1 LIATKHGMQQIEAM
15 QIIGEQAIRNG
26 SAIKKQ
32 RHPRQGKTQTWQQ
45 MFPMQQEQDFLQQF
59 LQPVIQPIRQ
69 SPHPLKHRVQQFP
82 SDSFLILGGLTFGVV
97 AVPLTLGGS
106 GVFSVVTGLEGFDE
120 DEDPPD
126 EEPVAEEPVAETED
140 PVAWVLEVSPVEEP
154 VSVSP
159 DTLEPSGDEPVA
171 LDPVEAPVDAPVE
184 APVSLED

>member
-1 LIATKHGMQQIEAM
+1 MAIKQGMQQIEAM

-45 MFPMQQEQDFLQQF
+45 MFPMQQEHDFLQQF
-59 LQPVIQPIRQ
+59 LQPVMQPTMQ
-69 SPHPLKHRVQQFP
+69 SPHPVKHLVQQFP
-82 SDSFLILGGLTFGVV
+82 SDSFLILGGFVFGVV
-97 AVPLTLGGS
+97 AVPLTFGGS
-106 GVFSVVTGLEGFDE
+106 TGLSTLAGFSDADE
-120 DEDPPD
+120 DEESVTDEPVT
-126 EEPVAEEPVAETED
+126 EEPVAEAEVS
-140 PVAWVLEVSPVEEP
+140 VAWLDVSAVEEP

-171 LDPVEAPVDAPVE
+171 LDPVEPPVEAPVE